1 MTREVQAGG
10 SQNFWDVAVM
20 TKEEIKD
27 RYSMKDILDRYGLH
41 QPNRAGFICCP
52 FHKEKTASMKIYQKD
67 FNCFGCGANGDIFT
81 FVMLM
86 DGISFKEAFSELGG
100 DYENS
105 FSTRLKIYQAQKK
118 REMQRKVT
126 ERLKR
131 KRELNC
137 LLMDVYRK
145 VFDRLEPFSEAWTD
159 TYNALQ
165 YQEYLW
171 EILRDPDECYMVIKR
186 SGQPEENH
194 GSDQTE

>member
-1 MTREVQAGG
+1 
-10 SQNFWDVAVM
+10 M

-27 RYSMKDILDRYGLH
+27 LYSMRDILERYGLP

-52 FHKEKTASMKIYQKD
+52 FHKEKTASMKIYPKD

-105 FSTRLKIYQAQKK
+105 FSARLKIYQAQKK
-118 REMQRKVT
+118 REMQRKT
-126 ERLKR
+126 GKKLKQ
-131 KRELNC
+131 KRELNY
-137 LLMDVYRK
+137 LLMGVYRK
-145 VFDRLEPFSEAWTD
+145 WLDRFEPLSEAWAD

-165 YQEYLW
+165 YQEYMWTL
-171 EILRDPDECYMVIKR
+171 LNDPDECYEVIR
-186 SGQPEENH
+186 QLR
-194 GSDQTE
+194 